1 MPRALNGCPGIK
13 SRAVTADTVGIVHMP
28 TIEAAL
34 VRAPDI
40 AAACGAVCDVL
51 AVDGRLRACAY
62 VARAGRL
69 RAQAEAGMAHVR
81 DGVPVA
87 MGAAGRALRSGTE
100 QRDRTAEGGAVICV
114 PVIAG
119 GLVCGVLEVVSDAG
133 LHDDDAAEIREA
145 ARALGA
151 RLDVLGGIPPEAA
164 ASRLAQHAAALAGLE
179 DPSRIER
186 ATLVAA
192 LDLAEME
199 TALLLRREGDGAL
212 IASCAAG
219 PLAHALLGL
228 SPDVLD
234 ELGKVLAPGASLATT
249 GRGGARALP
258 APLAALREA
267 GARTVIAVPLTSRGE
282 QIGAL
287 ILGDSRDLGPNTERV
302 ELLELVAAQSAS
314 CLRTSAAVAE
324 LRHRAATEPLT
335 GLGHRGT
342 FRETLAASHRRPIA
356 AGVALC
362 DIDHFK
368 ELNDS
373 AGHQAGDKALVTVAR
388 ALQSALRRG
397 DTLYRLGGDEFAA
410 LLAVRDSADALAAA
424 HRMREAVAASD
435 AGVTVS
441 VGVAVSSPSETDDAL
456 VGRAD
461 SALYRAKGAG
471 RDGVAVADPA
481 PDSASAATG

>member
-1 MPRALNGCPGIK
+1 M
-13 SRAVTADTVGIVHMP
+13 T
-28 TIEAAL
+28 
-34 VRAPDI
+34 
-40 AAACGAVCDVL
+40 
-51 AVDGRLRACAY
+51 
-62 VARAGRL
+62 
-69 RAQAEAGMAHVR
+69 HVR

-87 MGAAGRALRSGTE
+87 MGAAGRALRSGGE
-100 QRDRTAEGGAVICV
+100 QHETNLEGAAVMCV
-114 PVIAG
+114 PIVAS
-119 GLVCGVLEVVSDAG
+119 GLVCGVLEIIGDDG
-133 LHDDDAAEIREA
+133 IDEDDAAGARDIA
-145 ARALGA
+145 AALGRRFDA
-151 RLDVLGGIPPEAA
+151 LGGVPPEGP

-179 DPSRIER
+179 DPARIER

-212 IASCAAG
+212 LASCAAG
-219 PLAHALLGL
+219 PLAHAMLGL
-228 SPDVLD
+228 TPETLD
-234 ELGKVLAPGASLATT
+234 GLGTALAPGASLATT
-249 GRGGARALP
+249 GLGGSRGLP
-258 APLAALREA
+258 KPLADLREA
-267 GARTVIAVPLTSRGE
+267 GARTVVVVPLTSRGE
-282 QIGAL
+282 QLGAL
-287 ILGDSRDLGPNTERV
+287 VVGDSRELAPSTARV
-302 ELLELVAAQSAS
+302 ELLELVAAQAAS

-342 FRETLAASHRRPIA
+342 FREMLMASSRRPIA

-368 ELNDS
+368 DLNDT
-373 AGHQAGDKALVTVAR
+373 AGHQAGDKALIAVAR

-410 LLAVRDSADALAAA
+410 LLAVRDSDDALAAA
-424 HRMREAVAASD
+424 HRMRDAVAASD

-441 VGVAVSSPSETDDAL
+441 VGVAVSAPSETDDAL

-461 SALYRAKGAG
+461 RALYRAKGAG

-481 PDSASAATG
+481 PASSNAAMG

>member
-1 MPRALNGCPGIK
+1 MVRI
-13 SRAVTADTVGIVHMP
+13 P

-34 VRAPDI
+34 TRAPDL
-40 AAACGAVCDVL
+40 ASACEAACAAL
-51 AVDGRLRACAY
+51 AADGHLRVCAY

-69 RAQAEAGMAHVR
+69 RAQAESGMTHVR

-87 MGAAGRALRSGTE
+87 MGAAGRALRSGAE
-100 QRDRTAEGGAVICV
+100 QRDTNADGAAVICI
-114 PVIAG
+114 PVVAS
-119 GLVCGVLEVVSDAG
+119 GLVCGVLEVVGEAG
-133 LHDDDAAEIREA
+133 IDDDDAAA
-145 ARALGA
+145 ARETALALGRRFDA
-151 RLDVLGGIPPEAA
+151 LGGVPRESA

-179 DPSRIER
+179 DPARIER

-212 IASCAAG
+212 LASCAAG
-219 PLAHALLGL
+219 PMAHGLLGL
-228 SPDVLD
+228 APQVLD
-234 ELGKVLAPGASLATT
+234 ELGEALAPGASLATT
-249 GRGGARALP
+249 GLGGALALP

-267 GARTVIAVPLTSRGE
+267 GARTVVAVPLTSRGE
-282 QIGAL
+282 QMGAL
-287 ILGDSRDLGPNTERV
+287 VVGDSRELPPSTERV
-302 ELLELVAAQSAS
+302 ELLELVAAQAAS

-342 FRETLAASHRRPIA
+342 FRETLAASSRRPIA

-368 ELNDS
+368 DLNDS
-373 AGHQAGDKALVTVAR
+373 LGHQAGDRALVAVAR

-410 LLAVRDSADALAAA
+410 LLAVRDASDALAAA
-424 HRMREAVAASD
+424 HRMRDAVAASD

-441 VGVAVSSPSETDDAL
+441 VGVAVSAPSETDDQL

-461 SALYRAKGAG
+461 RALYQAKSAG

-481 PDSASAATG
+481 PASQSVAAS

>member
-1 MPRALNGCPGIK
+1 
-13 SRAVTADTVGIVHMP
+13 
-28 TIEAAL
+28 
-34 VRAPDI
+34 
-40 AAACGAVCDVL
+40 VL
-51 AVDGRLRACAY
+51 AVDGRLRVCAY
-62 VARAGRL
+62 IARAGRL

-87 MGAAGRALRSGTE
+87 MGAAGRALRSGIE
-100 QRDRTAEGGAVICV
+100 QRDMTADGAAVICV
-114 PVIAG
+114 PVLAS
-119 GLVCGVLEVVSDAG
+119 GLVCGVLEVVGDAG
-133 LHDDDAAEIREA
+133 LHDDDADEVREA
-145 ARALGA
+145 ALALGRRFEA
-151 RLDVLGGIPPEAA
+151 LGGVPPESA

-199 TALLLRREGDGAL
+199 TALLLRREGGGAL
-212 IASCAAG
+212 LASCAAG

-228 SPDVLD
+228 SPEVLD
-234 ELGKVLAPGASLATT
+234 GLGEALAPGASLATT

-258 APLAALREA
+258 RPLAALREA
-267 GARTVIAVPLTSRGE
+267 GARTVVAVPLSSRGE
-282 QIGAL
+282 QLGAL
-287 ILGDSRDLGPNTERV
+287 VVGDSRDLAPSTERV
-302 ELLELVAAQSAS
+302 ELLELVAAQAAS

-324 LRHRAATEPLT
+324 LRHRAATDPLT

-368 ELNDS
+368 DLNDS
-373 AGHQAGDKALVTVAR
+373 AGHQAGDRALVTVAR

-410 LLAVRDSADALAAA
+410 LLAVRDAGDALAAA
-424 HRMREAVAASD
+424 NRMRDAVAASD

-441 VGVAVSSPSETDDAL
+441 VGIAVSAVSETDDAL

-461 SALYRAKGAG
+461 RALYRAKGAG
-471 RDGVAVADPA
+471 RDGVAIADPA
-481 PDSASAATG
+481 PASSSAAAG